1 MNKIIAQNRKARFH
15 YTILEKYEAGIQ
27 LRGTEVKSVRLGKTN
42 INDAFCRINS
52 KSELEIL
59 NMHISPYEFGNRFNH
74 EPFRI
79 RKLLLHKKEIRRL
92 YGKVEIK
99 GLSLVPLSLY
109 FKKSYLK
116 VELALVKGKK
126 TYDKK
131 QILKERDIQKEH
143 SREIKKYFQ
152 N

>member
-1 MNKIIAQNRKARFH
+1 MSKVIAQNRKARFH

-27 LRGTEVKSVRLGKTN
+27 LRGTEVKSVRLGRTN

-52 KSELEIL
+52 KNELEIL

-109 FKKSYLK
+109 FKTSYLK

-126 TYDKK
+126 IYDKK
-131 QILKERDIQKEH
+131 QILKEKDIQKEH
-143 SREIKKYFQ
+143 SREMKKYFQ